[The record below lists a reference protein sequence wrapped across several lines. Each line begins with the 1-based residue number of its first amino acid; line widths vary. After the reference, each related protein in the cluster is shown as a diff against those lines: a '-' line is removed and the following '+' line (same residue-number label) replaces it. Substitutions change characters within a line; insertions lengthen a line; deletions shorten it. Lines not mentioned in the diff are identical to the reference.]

1 MSQHPVI
8 ARAQA
13 PALRKP
19 LDNQKNVG
27 SDMSMMFFVHSR
39 EPKRFARPDQHHIK
53 GLNTECIARVALP
66 PPSWIAGPEYA
77 FLRSDPED
85 GSSNCAFFS
94 LNMALY
100 SQSIPPEWEQTWFF
114 MYGRVHPYALTW
126 EMEQGERHDADEGP
140 QDYCIPA
147 IIIRD
152 QSYHP

>member
-1 MSQHPVI
+1 
-8 ARAQA
+8 
-13 PALRKP
+13 
-19 LDNQKNVG
+19 
-27 SDMSMMFFVHSR
+27 MSMMFFVHSR

-85 GSSNCAFFS
+85 DSSYCAFFS

-126 EMEQGERHDADEGP
+126 EMEQDEGRDAGEAP

-152 QSYHP
+152 QSYQP